1 MISTAVDNEILNTG
15 ARPSVALPC
24 NVIEPEFISV
34 RRIASQVTKAAKP
47 RNLFQKR
54 AMKTAAIA
62 AIQSIAVRL

>member
-47 RNLFQKR
+47 RNLFQKGR
-54 AMKTAAIA
+54 
-62 AIQSIAVRL
+62 